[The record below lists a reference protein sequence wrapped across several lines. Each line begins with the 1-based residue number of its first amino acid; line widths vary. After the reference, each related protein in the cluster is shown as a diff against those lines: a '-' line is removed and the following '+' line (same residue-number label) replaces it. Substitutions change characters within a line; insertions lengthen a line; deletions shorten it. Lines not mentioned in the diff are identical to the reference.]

1 MMWHPILVI
10 LVFSS
15 GTHALPQ
22 FEAYWESQESYLY
35 NEDELHNPWYI
46 DLGKAVVTV
55 VTWMN
60 AI

>member
-1 MMWHPILVI
+1 MWILTLGVLGLTSLGHP
-10 LVFSS
+10 
-15 GTHALPQ
+15 LPQ
-22 FEAYWESQESYLY
+22 FEAYWESQESYLF
-35 NEDELHNPWYI
+35 NEDEQHNPWYI